1 MRKNEDLIKILDVSE
16 DTETNEKKNEKK
28 NLFWSENR
36 PKLADPKGSKVLREK
51 IIGIYLYQYWLNILL

>member
-28 NLFWSENR
+28 NLF
-36 PKLADPKGSKVLREK
+36 
-51 IIGIYLYQYWLNILL
+51 